1 MVRLAGIAAVAVL
14 MLTGDV
20 PQVLRFRPWISPP
33 VEFPRGESLP
43 VLPDLTPNSDGTK
56 PDKDKNADRLQPES
70 RLAIVRFVSG
80 EFARALRPLPAG
92 KKGFRVKV
100 GEPVDEKALHQAVAN
115 NGPAVSTGDTV
126 QVTKLE
132 FHDQEIVLDL
142 NGGGRG
148 KTRLR
153 DRIHLDVGGMPRV
166 TSTPTNPAP
175 GYQGAG
181 ATLYL
186 DFGRP
191 VPDMSPDELKKLLGG
206 MLDFSKQ
213 RSAAVQW
220 AESLPPEMQKAI
232 KEKRA
237 VVGMDREMVVAALG
251 RPERKV
257 RERGEEGNEVEDW
270 IYGQPPQ
277 KTTFVRF
284 SGDRVISV
292 KQYP

>member
-1 MVRLAGIAAVAVL
+1 M
-14 MLTGDV
+14 
-20 PQVLRFRPWISPP
+20 
-33 VEFPRGESLP
+33 
-43 VLPDLTPNSDGTK
+43 
-56 PDKDKNADRLQPES
+56 
-70 RLAIVRFVSG
+70 
-80 EFARALRPLPAG
+80 
-92 KKGFRVKV
+92 
-100 GEPVDEKALHQAVAN
+100 
-115 NGPAVSTGDTV
+115 
-126 QVTKLE
+126 
-132 FHDQEIVLDL
+132 
-142 NGGGRG
+142 
-148 KTRLR
+148 R
-153 DRIHLDVGGMPRV
+153 DRIHVDVGGMPRA

-175 GYQGAG
+175 GYQGTG

-206 MLDFSKQ
+206 VLDFSKQ

-220 AESLPPEMQKAI
+220 AETLPPEMQKAI

-257 RERGEEGNEVEDW
+257 RERDEEGNEVEDW

-277 KTTFVRF
+277 KTIFVRF
-284 SGDRVISV
+284 SGDRAISV